1 MRATFTIGRIAGIPV
16 GVNWSVLIIFGLI
29 AYGLSANRFP
39 AVAPGQPGWAYG
51 AAGVGAALAF
61 FGGLLAHEISHAL
74 VARRNGIEVSG
85 ITLWLFGGVAQLESE
100 ARGPG
105 AELRIAGIGPLVSFV
120 LAAIFAGIAAAL
132 AVTGELGLPLQV
144 FSWLALINAAL
155 VVFNI
160 VPAAPLDGGRLLRA
174 ALWRLR
180 GDRDWAARVSSRVG
194 QGFGL
199 VLIAVGF
206 WLLLRPG
213 FGFGGIWLAVVGWFL
228 FGAASAEHRGAQ
240 VPDHG
245 GRPGRGSARGV
256 RVRQVMTT
264 DPTVAPAGLS
274 VAQFIDSYLFTH
286 RFATFPLIDQ
296 QGGPAGLVTMNR
308 IRSVP
313 EQRRS
318 TTRLSDI
325 ACPPE
330 EVPSASPDEPL
341 RALMSRMDGC
351 SDGHALVWQ
360 SGFLVGVVSPSDID
374 RAVSGTTS

>member
-1 MRATFTIGRIAGIPV
+1 MRASFTIGRIAGIPV

-29 AYGLSANRFP
+29 AYGLAANRFP

-105 AELRIAGIGPLVSFV
+105 AELRIAGVGPLVSFV

-132 AVTGELGLPLQV
+132 AATGQLGLPLRV
-144 FSWLALINAAL
+144 FIWLALINAAL

-199 VLIAVGF
+199 VVIAVGF
-206 WLLLRPG
+206 WLLFRPG
-213 FGFGGIWLAVVGWFL
+213 FAFGGIWLAVVGWFL
-228 FGAASAEHRGAQ
+228 FGAASAEHRRAQ
-240 VPDHG
+240 TPEHAG
-245 GRPGRGSARGV
+245 HAGPGLLVG
-256 RVRQVMTT
+256 QVMTAN
-264 DPTVAPAGLS
+264 PTVAPAGLS
-274 VAQFIDSYLFTH
+274 VAQFNDSYLFTH

-296 QGGPAGLVTMNR
+296 QGTPAGLVTMNR
-308 IRSVP
+308 IKSVP
-313 EQRRS
+313 EEQRG
-318 TTRLSDI
+318 TTRLVDI
-325 ACPPE
+325 ACPPAD
-330 EVPSASPDEPL
+330 VPTASPDEPL
-341 RALMSRMDGC
+341 QALLSRMNGC
-351 SDGHALVWQ
+351 SDGRALVWEN
-360 SGFLVGVVSPSDID
+360 GFLVGLVSPSDVH
-374 RAVSGTTS
+374 RAFSGTES